1 MQVCPAGNLPARRRD
16 ARGPQRHQSKSRA
29 RPASLLPRDGEA
41 RRVENDERPPRH
53 RAPDPARPRRP
64 GFSSLPAA
72 PTWPERPA
80 PGSSAPA
87 PSGRASARLRFSARR
102 RYGDGH
108 ETPSAPAPANG
119 GARRGETRT
128 SLIQDGGAPVASS
141 RAGGKPAKPSKAAAR
156 EETEGA
162 VAAVGGGPGS
172 FRCCYGCCHAA
183 RVGRTSLPRGVIMLT
198 EASLS
203 IWGWGSLGI
212 VLFLITFGPFVIF
225 YLAFYILCFVGGG
238 LVVTL
243 LFGKT
248 NSEKHLEQ
256 CEHSFLP
263 PTSTGVPKCL
273 EEMKR
278 EARTIKIDR
287 RLTGASII
295 DEPLQQVIQFSL
307 RDYVQ
312 YWYYTLSDDESFLLE
327 IRQTLQNALI
337 QFATRSKEIDWQPY
351 FTTRIVDD
359 FGTHLRV
366 FRKAQ
371 QRITE
376 KDDQVKGTAED
387 LINSFFE
394 VEVEMEK
401 EVCRDL
407 VCTSPKDEEGFLR
420 DLCEV
425 LLYLLLPPGD
435 FQNKIMR
442 YFVREILAHGILL
455 PLINQLSD
463 PDYINQ
469 YVIWM
474 IRDSNCN
481 YEAFMNIIKL
491 SDNVGE
497 LEAVRDKAA
506 EELQYLRSLDTA
518 GDDINTIKNQINSL
532 LFVKKVCDSRIQRL
546 QSGKEINTVKLA
558 ANFGK
563 LCTVPLDSILI
574 DNVALQFFMDYMQQT
589 GGQAHLFFWMTVEGY
604 RVTAQ
609 QQLEVLLSRQRDG
622 KHQTNQTKG
631 LLRAAAVGI
640 YEQYLSEK
648 ASPRVTVDDY
658 LVAKLADTLN
668 HEDPTP
674 EIFDDIQ
681 RKVYELMLRDE
692 RFYPSFR
699 QNALY
704 VRMLAELDML
714 KDPSFRGS
722 DDGDGE
728 SFNGSPTGSI
738 NLSLDDLSSVTS
750 DDSVQLHAYISDT
763 GVCNDHGKTY
773 ALYAIT
779 VHRRNLNTEEM
790 WKTYRR
796 YSDFHDFHMRIT
808 EQFENLS
815 SILKLPGK
823 KTFNN
828 MDRDFLEKR
837 KKDLNAYL
845 QLLLTPEMMKACPAL
860 AHCVYDFLENKAYSK
875 GKGDFARKMDTFVNP
890 LRNSMRNVSN
900 AVKSLPD
907 SLAEGMTKMSDNMG
921 KMSERLGQ
929 DIKQSFFKVPPLIT
943 KTDSDPEHCRVSAQ
957 LDDNV
962 DDNIPLRVML
972 LLMDE
977 VFDLKERNQWLRRNI
992 KNLLQQLIRATYGDT
1007 INRKIV
1013 DHVDWMTSPEQVA
1026 DSVKRFRDAFWPNGI
1041 SAETVPCRD
1050 KAIRMR
1056 TRIAGKT
1063 KLFAIMPDELKHI
1076 IGAETT
1082 RKGILRVF
1090 EMFQHNQLNRRMV
1103 YVFLEGFLETLFP
1116 QYKFRELFNKL
1127 HSRSEQMQKYKQKLQ
1142 TTQIPSS
1149 QKR

>member
-1 MQVCPAGNLPARRRD
+1 L
-16 ARGPQRHQSKSRA
+16 
-29 RPASLLPRDGEA
+29 
-41 RRVENDERPPRH
+41 
-53 RAPDPARPRRP
+53 
-64 GFSSLPAA
+64 
-72 PTWPERPA
+72 
-80 PGSSAPA
+80 
-87 PSGRASARLRFSARR
+87 
-102 RYGDGH
+102 
-108 ETPSAPAPANG
+108 
-119 GARRGETRT
+119 
-128 SLIQDGGAPVASS
+128 
-141 RAGGKPAKPSKAAAR
+141 
-156 EETEGA
+156 
-162 VAAVGGGPGS
+162 
-172 FRCCYGCCHAA
+172 
-183 RVGRTSLPRGVIMLT
+183 MLT
-198 EASLS
+198 SLS
-203 IWGWGSLGI
+203 IWGWGSLGL
-212 VLFLITFGPFVIF
+212 VLFLVTFGPFAIF
-225 YLAFYILCFVGGG
+225 YFAFYILCFVGGG
-238 LVVTL
+238 FVVTL
-243 LFGKT
+243 LFGKS
-248 NSEKHLEQ
+248 NSEKYLEQ

-263 PTSTGVPKCL
+263 CTSVGIRKCI
-273 EEMKR
+273 EEMKC
-278 EARTIKIDR
+278 EARPIKIDR
-287 RLTGASII
+287 RLTGANII

-327 IRQTLQNALI
+327 IRQALQYALV
-337 QFATRSKEIDWQPY
+337 QFSARSKETDWQPY
-351 FTTRIVDD
+351 FTTRLVDD

-371 QRITE
+371 QRIAE
-376 KDDQVKGTAED
+376 KGDQMKDQAEELVD
-387 LINSFFE
+387 TFFE

-425 LLYLLLPPGD
+425 LLYILLPPGD

-442 YFVREILAHGILL
+442 YFVREILSRGILL
-455 PLINQLSD
+455 PLVNQLSD

-491 SDNVGE
+491 SDNIGE
-497 LEAVRDKAA
+497 LEAVKDKAS

-518 GDDINTIKNQINSL
+518 GD
-532 LFVKKVCDSRIQRL
+532 
-546 QSGKEINTVKLA
+546 
-558 ANFGK
+558 
-563 LCTVPLDSILI
+563 
-574 DNVALQFFMDYMQQT
+574 DYMQQT

-609 QQLEVLLSRQRDG
+609 QQLEVLQSRQKDG

-631 LLRAAAVGI
+631 LLRAAAFGV

-648 ASPRVTVDDY
+648 ASPRVNIDDN
-658 LVAKLADTLN
+658 LVAKLAETLN

-692 RFYPSFR
+692 RFYPSFK
-699 QNALY
+699 QNVLY

-722 DDGDGE
+722 DDGEGVYAD
-728 SFNGSPTGSI
+728 
-738 NLSLDDLSSVTS
+738 S
-750 DDSVQLHAYISDT
+750 DPYAVA

-779 VHRRNLNTEEM
+779 VHRRNPNSEET

-808 EQFENLS
+808 EQFENLAN
-815 SILKLPGK
+815 ILKLPGK

-828 MDRDFLEKR
+828 MDREFLEKR

-845 QLLLTPEMMKACPAL
+845 QLLLNPEMMKASPAL
-860 AHCVYDFLENKAYSK
+860 AHYVYDFLENKAYSK

-929 DIKQSFFKVPPLIT
+929 DIKQSFFKVPPLIQ
-943 KTDSDPEHCRVSAQ
+943 KTYSDPDHCRVAAPI
-957 LDDNV
+957 DDNV

-1026 DSVKRFRDAFWPNGI
+1026 DAVKRFRDAFWPNGI
-1041 SAETVPCRD
+1041 LAETVPRRD

-1056 TRIAGKT
+1056 TRVAGKT
-1063 KLFAIMPDELKHI
+1063 KLLEVMPDELKHI

-1090 EMFQHNQLNRRMV
+1090 EMFQHSQLNKRMV
-1103 YVFLEGFLETLFP
+1103 YVFLERFLETLFP
-1116 QYKFRELFNKL
+1116 QNKFPELFSKL
-1127 HSRSEQMQKYKQKLQ
+1127 HSRSKQMQRYKQRLS
-1142 TTQIPSS
+1142 TQAPSI

>member
-1 MQVCPAGNLPARRRD
+1 
-16 ARGPQRHQSKSRA
+16 
-29 RPASLLPRDGEA
+29 
-41 RRVENDERPPRH
+41 
-53 RAPDPARPRRP
+53 
-64 GFSSLPAA
+64 
-72 PTWPERPA
+72 
-80 PGSSAPA
+80 
-87 PSGRASARLRFSARR
+87 
-102 RYGDGH
+102 
-108 ETPSAPAPANG
+108 
-119 GARRGETRT
+119 
-128 SLIQDGGAPVASS
+128 
-141 RAGGKPAKPSKAAAR
+141 
-156 EETEGA
+156 
-162 VAAVGGGPGS
+162 
-172 FRCCYGCCHAA
+172 
-183 RVGRTSLPRGVIMLT
+183 MLT
-198 EASLS
+198 ETSLS

-225 YLAFYILCFVGGG
+225 YLTFYILCFVGGG

-248 NSEKHLEQ
+248 NSEKYLEQ

-287 RLTGASII
+287 RLTGANII

-371 QRITE
+371 QKITE

-387 LINSFFE
+387 LVDTFFE

-442 YFVREILAHGILL
+442 YFVREILARGILL

-491 SDNVGE
+491 SDNIGE

-563 LCTVPLDSILI
+563 LCTVPLDSILV

-738 NLSLDDLSSVTS
+738 NLSLDDLSNVSS

-779 VHRRNLNTEEM
+779 VHRRNLNSEEM

-808 EQFENLS
+808 EQFESLS

-845 QLLLTPEMMKACPAL
+845 QLLLAPEMMKASPAL
-860 AHCVYDFLENKAYSK
+860 AHYVYDFLENKAYSK
-875 GKGDFARKMDTFVNP
+875 GKGDFARK
-890 LRNSMRNVSN
+890 
-900 AVKSLPD
+900 
-907 SLAEGMTKMSDNMG
+907 
-921 KMSERLGQ
+921 
-929 DIKQSFFKVPPLIT
+929 
-943 KTDSDPEHCRVSAQ
+943 
-957 LDDNV
+957 V

-1041 SAETVPCRD
+1041 LAETVPCRD
-1050 KAIRMR
+1050 KSIRMR
-1056 TRIAGKT
+1056 TRVAGKT
-1063 KLFAIMPDELKHI
+1063 KLLAIMPDELKHI

-1127 HSRSEQMQKYKQKLQ
+1127 HSRSKQMQKYKQKLQ
-1142 TTQIPSS
+1142 TTQAPSL

>member
-1 MQVCPAGNLPARRRD
+1 ML
-16 ARGPQRHQSKSRA
+16 
-29 RPASLLPRDGEA
+29 
-41 RRVENDERPPRH
+41 VE
-53 RAPDPARPRRP
+53 
-64 GFSSLPAA
+64 
-72 PTWPERPA
+72 T
-80 PGSSAPA
+80 
-87 PSGRASARLRFSARR
+87 
-102 RYGDGH
+102 
-108 ETPSAPAPANG
+108 
-119 GARRGETRT
+119 
-128 SLIQDGGAPVASS
+128 
-141 RAGGKPAKPSKAAAR
+141 
-156 EETEGA
+156 
-162 VAAVGGGPGS
+162 
-172 FRCCYGCCHAA
+172 
-183 RVGRTSLPRGVIMLT
+183 
-198 EASLS
+198 SLS
-203 IWGWGSLGI
+203 IWGWGSLGV
-212 VLFLITFGPFVIF
+212 VLFLVTFGPFAIF
-225 YLAFYILCFVGGG
+225 YFAFYILCFVGGG
-238 LVVTL
+238 FVVTL

-248 NSEKHLEQ
+248 NSEKYLEQ

-263 PTSTGVPKCL
+263 PTSVGVFKCT
-273 EEMKR
+273 EEMKC
-278 EARTIKIDR
+278 EARPIKIDR
-287 RLTGASII
+287 RLTGANII

-327 IRQTLQNALI
+327 IRQALQNALI
-337 QFATRSKEIDWQPY
+337 QFSTRSKEMDWQPY
-351 FTTRIVDD
+351 FTTRLVDD
-359 FGTHLRV
+359 FATHLRV

-376 KDDQVKGTAED
+376 KDDQMKGTAED
-387 LINSFFE
+387 LVDTFFK

-407 VCTSPKDEEGFLR
+407 VCTSSKDEEGFLR

-442 YFVREILAHGILL
+442 YFVREILARGILL

-481 YEAFMNIIKL
+481 YEAFMNVIKL

-497 LEAVRDKAA
+497 LEAVRDKAG

-532 LFVKKVCDSRIQRL
+532 LYVVKVCDSRIQRL
-546 QSGKEINTVKLA
+546 QSGKEIDTVKLA

-563 LCTVPLDSILI
+563 LCTVPLDNILV
-574 DNVALQFFMDYMQQT
+574 DNVALQFFMGIITIMMIDFVDYMQQT

-609 QQLEVLLSRQRDG
+609 QQLEVLLNRQRDG

-648 ASPRVTVDDY
+648 
-658 LVAKLADTLN
+658 
-668 HEDPTP
+668 
-674 EIFDDIQ
+674 
-681 RKVYELMLRDE
+681 VYELMLRDE
-692 RFYPSFR
+692 RFYPSFK

-722 DDGDGE
+722 DDGEGE
-728 SFNGSPTGSI
+728 SFNGSPTSSI
-738 NLSLDDLSSVTS
+738 NLSLDDLSNVSS
-750 DDSVQLHAYISDT
+750 EESAQLHAYISDT

-779 VHRRNLNTEEM
+779 VHRRNPTSEEI

-796 YSDFHDFHMRIT
+796 YSDFHDFHMRIN
-808 EQFENLS
+808 EQFENLA

-828 MDRDFLEKR
+828 MDREFLEKR

-845 QLLLTPEMMKACPAL
+845 QLLLNPEMIKASPAL

-929 DIKQSFFKVPPLIT
+929 DIKQSFFKVPPLMQ
-943 KTDSDPEHCRVSAQ
+943 KTDSDPEHCRVAAQ

-1013 DHVDWMTSPEQVA
+1013 DHVDSMTSPDQVA
-1026 DSVKRFRDAFWPNGI
+1026 DAVKRFRDAFWPNGI
-1041 SAETVPCRD
+1041 LAETVPRRD
-1050 KAIRMR
+1050 KDIRMR
-1056 TRIAGKT
+1056 TRVAGKT
-1063 KLFAIMPDELKHI
+1063 KLLEIMPDELKHI

-1090 EMFQHNQLNRRMV
+1090 EMFQHTQLNKRMV

-1116 QYKFRELFNKL
+1116 QYKFHELFSKL
-1127 HSRSEQMQKYKQKLQ
+1127 HSRSEQMQRYKQRLQ
-1142 TTQIPSS
+1142 STQAPSL
-1149 QKR
+1149 QKRSTYCKLSPFPYDFQEGKDSTCGRFLPHCPIYV

>member
-1 MQVCPAGNLPARRRD
+1 
-16 ARGPQRHQSKSRA
+16 
-29 RPASLLPRDGEA
+29 
-41 RRVENDERPPRH
+41 
-53 RAPDPARPRRP
+53 
-64 GFSSLPAA
+64 
-72 PTWPERPA
+72 
-80 PGSSAPA
+80 
-87 PSGRASARLRFSARR
+87 
-102 RYGDGH
+102 
-108 ETPSAPAPANG
+108 
-119 GARRGETRT
+119 
-128 SLIQDGGAPVASS
+128 
-141 RAGGKPAKPSKAAAR
+141 
-156 EETEGA
+156 
-162 VAAVGGGPGS
+162 
-172 FRCCYGCCHAA
+172 
-183 RVGRTSLPRGVIMLT
+183 
-198 EASLS
+198 
-203 IWGWGSLGI
+203 
-212 VLFLITFGPFVIF
+212 
-225 YLAFYILCFVGGG
+225 
-238 LVVTL
+238 
-243 LFGKT
+243 
-248 NSEKHLEQ
+248 
-256 CEHSFLP
+256 
-263 PTSTGVPKCL
+263 
-273 EEMKR
+273 MKR

-287 RLTGASII
+287 RLTGANII

-371 QRITE
+371 QKVTE
-376 KDDQVKGTAED
+376 KDDQVKDGSCLCAGTAED
-387 LINSFFE
+387 LVDTFFE

-442 YFVREILAHGILL
+442 YFVREILARGILL

-474 IRDSNCN
+474 IRDSNCS

-563 LCTVPLDSILI
+563 LCTVPLDSILV

-738 NLSLDDLSSVTS
+738 NLSLDDLSSMSS
-750 DDSVQLHAYISDT
+750 DDSTQLHAYISDT
-763 GVCNDHGKTY
+763 VYADCDPYAVAGVCNDHGKTY

-779 VHRRNLNTEEM
+779 VHRRSLNSEEM

-808 EQFENLS
+808 EQ
-815 SILKLPGK
+815 
-823 KTFNN
+823 
-828 MDRDFLEKR
+828 
-837 KKDLNAYL
+837 
-845 QLLLTPEMMKACPAL
+845 
-860 AHCVYDFLENKAYSK
+860 
-875 GKGDFARKMDTFVNP
+875 MDTFVNP

-921 KMSERLGQ
+921 RMSERLGQ
-929 DIKQSFFKVPPLIT
+929 DIKQSFFKVPPLIP
-943 KTDSDPEHCRVSAQ
+943 KADSDAEHCRVSAQ

-1041 SAETVPCRD
+1041 LAETVPCRD

-1056 TRIAGKT
+1056 TRVAGKT
-1063 KLFAIMPDELKHI
+1063 KLLAIMPDELKHI

-1127 HSRSEQMQKYKQKLQ
+1127 HSRSKQMQKYKQKLQ
-1142 TTQIPSS
+1142 TPQAPSL
-1149 QKR
+1149 QRR

>member
-1 MQVCPAGNLPARRRD
+1 
-16 ARGPQRHQSKSRA
+16 
-29 RPASLLPRDGEA
+29 
-41 RRVENDERPPRH
+41 
-53 RAPDPARPRRP
+53 
-64 GFSSLPAA
+64 
-72 PTWPERPA
+72 
-80 PGSSAPA
+80 
-87 PSGRASARLRFSARR
+87 
-102 RYGDGH
+102 
-108 ETPSAPAPANG
+108 
-119 GARRGETRT
+119 
-128 SLIQDGGAPVASS
+128 
-141 RAGGKPAKPSKAAAR
+141 
-156 EETEGA
+156 
-162 VAAVGGGPGS
+162 
-172 FRCCYGCCHAA
+172 
-183 RVGRTSLPRGVIMLT
+183 
-198 EASLS
+198 
-203 IWGWGSLGI
+203 
-212 VLFLITFGPFVIF
+212 
-225 YLAFYILCFVGGG
+225 
-238 LVVTL
+238 
-243 LFGKT
+243 
-248 NSEKHLEQ
+248 
-256 CEHSFLP
+256 
-263 PTSTGVPKCL
+263 
-273 EEMKR
+273 MKR
-278 EARTIKIDR
+278 EARPIKIDR
-287 RLTGASII
+287 RLTGANII

-327 IRQTLQNALI
+327 IRQALQYALV
-337 QFATRSKEIDWQPY
+337 QFSARSKETDWQPY
-351 FTTRIVDD
+351 FTTRLVDD

-376 KDDQVKGTAED
+376 KGDQMKDQAEE
-387 LINSFFE
+387 LVNTFFE

-401 EVCRDL
+401 DICRDL

-425 LLYLLLPPGD
+425 LLYILLPPGD

-442 YFVREILAHGILL
+442 YFVREILSRGILL

-491 SDNVGE
+491 SDNIGE
-497 LEAVRDKAA
+497 LEAVKDKAS

-532 LFVKKVCDSRIQRL
+532 LYVIKVCDSRIQRL
-546 QSGKEINTVKLA
+546 QSGKEIDTVKLA

-563 LCTVPLDSILI
+563 LCTVPLDHILV

-609 QQLEVLLSRQRDG
+609 QQLEVLQSRQKDG

-631 LLRAAAVGI
+631 LLRAAAFGV

-648 ASPRVTVDDY
+648 ASPRVNIDDN
-658 LVAKLADTLN
+658 LVAKLAETLN

-692 RFYPSFR
+692 RFYPSFK
-699 QNALY
+699 QNVLY

-722 DDGDGE
+722 DDGEGE

-738 NLSLDDLSSVTS
+738 NLSLDDLSNVPPDET
-750 DDSVQLHAYISDT
+750 VQLLAYISDT
-763 GVCNDHGKTY
+763 VYADYDPYAVAGVCNDHGKTY

-779 VHRRNLNTEEM
+779 VHRRNQNSEET

-808 EQFENLS
+808 EQFESLAN
-815 SILKLPGK
+815 ILKLPGK

-828 MDRDFLEKR
+828 MDREFLEKR

-845 QLLLTPEMMKACPAL
+845 QLLLSPEMMKACPAL
-860 AHCVYDFLENKAYSK
+860 AHYVYDFLENKAYSK
-875 GKGDFARKMDTFVNP
+875 GKGDFARK
-890 LRNSMRNVSN
+890 
-900 AVKSLPD
+900 
-907 SLAEGMTKMSDNMG
+907 
-921 KMSERLGQ
+921 
-929 DIKQSFFKVPPLIT
+929 VPPLMQ
-943 KTDSDPEHCRVSAQ
+943 KTYSDPDHCRVAATI
-957 LDDNV
+957 DDNV

-1026 DSVKRFRDAFWPNGI
+1026 DAVKRFRDAFWPNGI
-1041 SAETVPCRD
+1041 LAETVPRRD

-1056 TRIAGKT
+1056 TRVAGKT
-1063 KLFAIMPDELKHI
+1063 KLLEVMPDELKHI

-1090 EMFQHNQLNRRMV
+1090 EMFQHAQLNKRMV
-1103 YVFLEGFLETLFP
+1103 YVFLERFLETLFP
-1116 QYKFRELFNKL
+1116 QNKFHELFNKL
-1127 HSRSEQMQKYKQKLQ
+1127 HSRSKQMQRYKQRLHY
-1142 TTQIPSS
+1142 TQAPSL

>member
-1 MQVCPAGNLPARRRD
+1 MLA
-16 ARGPQRHQSKSRA
+16 
-29 RPASLLPRDGEA
+29 
-41 RRVENDERPPRH
+41 
-53 RAPDPARPRRP
+53 
-64 GFSSLPAA
+64 
-72 PTWPERPA
+72 
-80 PGSSAPA
+80 
-87 PSGRASARLRFSARR
+87 
-102 RYGDGH
+102 
-108 ETPSAPAPANG
+108 ET
-119 GARRGETRT
+119 
-128 SLIQDGGAPVASS
+128 
-141 RAGGKPAKPSKAAAR
+141 
-156 EETEGA
+156 
-162 VAAVGGGPGS
+162 
-172 FRCCYGCCHAA
+172 
-183 RVGRTSLPRGVIMLT
+183 
-198 EASLS
+198 SLS
-203 IWGWGSLGI
+203 IWGWGSLGV
-212 VLFLITFGPFVIF
+212 VLFLVTFGPFAIF
-225 YLAFYILCFVGGG
+225 YFAFYILCFVGGG
-238 LVVTL
+238 FVVTL

-248 NSEKHLEQ
+248 NSEKYLEQ

-263 PTSTGVPKCL
+263 PTSVGVFKCT
-273 EEMKR
+273 EEMKC
-278 EARTIKIDR
+278 EARPIKIDR
-287 RLTGASII
+287 RLTGANII

-327 IRQTLQNALI
+327 IRQALQNALI
-337 QFATRSKEIDWQPY
+337 QFSTRSKEMDWQPY
-351 FTTRIVDD
+351 FTTRLVDD
-359 FGTHLRV
+359 FATHLRV

-376 KDDQVKGTAED
+376 KDDQMKGTAED
-387 LINSFFE
+387 LVDTFFK

-407 VCTSPKDEEGFLR
+407 VCTSSKDEEGFLR

-442 YFVREILAHGILL
+442 YFVREILARGILL

-481 YEAFMNIIKL
+481 YEAFMNVIKL

-497 LEAVRDKAA
+497 LEAVRDKAG

-532 LFVKKVCDSRIQRL
+532 LYVVKVCDSRIQRL
-546 QSGKEINTVKLA
+546 QSGKEIDTVKLA

-563 LCTVPLDSILI
+563 LCTVPLDNILV

-648 ASPRVTVDDY
+648 ASPRVNIDDS
-658 LVAKLADTLN
+658 LVAKLAETLN
-668 HEDPTP
+668 HEEPTP

-692 RFYPSFR
+692 RFYPSFK

-722 DDGDGE
+722 DDGEGE
-728 SFNGSPTGSI
+728 SFNGSPTSSI
-738 NLSLDDLSSVTS
+738 NLSLDDLSNVSAEES
-750 DDSVQLHAYISDT
+750 AQLHAYISDT

-779 VHRRNLNTEEM
+779 VHRRNPTSEEI

-808 EQFENLS
+808 EQFENLA

-828 MDRDFLEKR
+828 MDREFLEKR

-845 QLLLTPEMMKACPAL
+845 Q
-860 AHCVYDFLENKAYSK
+860 
-875 GKGDFARKMDTFVNP
+875 MDTFVNP

-929 DIKQSFFKVPPLIT
+929 DIKQSFFKVPPLMQ
-943 KTDSDPEHCRVSAQ
+943 KTDSDPEHCRVAAQ

-1013 DHVDWMTSPEQVA
+1013 DHVDSMTSPDQVA
-1026 DSVKRFRDAFWPNGI
+1026 DAVKRFRDAFWPNGI
-1041 SAETVPCRD
+1041 LAETVPRRD
-1050 KAIRMR
+1050 KDIRMR
-1056 TRIAGKT
+1056 TRVAGKT
-1063 KLFAIMPDELKHI
+1063 KLLEIMPDELKHI

-1090 EMFQHNQLNRRMV
+1090 EMFQHTQLNKRMV

-1116 QYKFRELFNKL
+1116 QYKFHELFSKL
-1127 HSRSEQMQKYKQKLQ
+1127 HSRSEQMQRYKQRLQ
-1142 TTQIPSS
+1142 STQAPSL
-1149 QKR
+1149 QKRSTYCKLSPFPYDFQEGKDSTCGRFLPHCPIYV

>member
-1 MQVCPAGNLPARRRD
+1 MPVSILQPVAHPKRGLADDWLRTKESFCQSSRREGLREEQFQIIFNSRPWREPSLRVLFGRRCAKEMPEGSLSTGHLPPSSRD
-16 ARGPQRHQSKSRA
+16 ARSPQRHQSKA
-29 RPASLLPRDGEA
+29 RPLPISLHPRAGL
-41 RRVENDERPPRH
+41 RR
-53 RAPDPARPRRP
+53 RAAEDDPTRR
-64 GFSSLPAA
+64 A
-72 PTWPERPA
+72 
-80 PGSSAPA
+80 SAPA
-87 PSGRASARLRFSARR
+87 PGLASHWAPSLLPAIASYPGNPALEASPRWPSGPRGARLRFPTRRRHGDGHESPAAPAPTNGSARR
-102 RYGDGH
+102 R
-108 ETPSAPAPANG
+108 
-119 GARRGETRT
+119 ETRT
-128 SLIQDGGAPVASS
+128 SLFQDGGASVASS

-156 EETEGA
+156 ETTEGA
-162 VAAVGGGPGS
+162 VSAVGGGSGS

-183 RVGRTSLPRGVIMLT
+183 RLGRSSLPRGVIMLT
-198 EASLS
+198 ETSLS

-212 VLFLITFGPFVIF
+212 VLSLITFGPFVIF

-238 LVVTL
+238 FVVTL

-248 NSEKHLEQ
+248 NSEKYLEQ

-263 PTSTGVPKCL
+263 PTSTGIPKCL

-287 RLTGASII
+287 RLTGANII

-371 QRITE
+371 QKITE
-376 KDDQVKGTAED
+376 KDDQAKGTAED
-387 LINSFFE
+387 LVDTFFE

-401 EVCRDL
+401 DVCRDL

-442 YFVREILAHGILL
+442 YFVREILARGVLL

-469 YVIWM
+469 YIIWM

-491 SDNVGE
+491 SDNIGE
-497 LEAVRDKAA
+497 LEAVRDKAV
-506 EELQYLRSLDTA
+506 EELQYLRSLDTV

-563 LCTVPLDSILI
+563 LCTVPLDSILV

-609 QQLEVLLSRQRDG
+609 QQLEVLLSRQKDG

-738 NLSLDDLSSVTS
+738 NLSLDDLSNVSS

-779 VHRRNLNTEEM
+779 VHRRGLNSEEM

-845 QLLLTPEMMKACPAL
+845 QLLLTPEMMKASPAL
-860 AHCVYDFLENKAYSK
+860 AHYVYDFLENKAYSK
-875 GKGDFARKMDTFVNP
+875 GKGDFARK
-890 LRNSMRNVSN
+890 
-900 AVKSLPD
+900 
-907 SLAEGMTKMSDNMG
+907 
-921 KMSERLGQ
+921 
-929 DIKQSFFKVPPLIT
+929 
-943 KTDSDPEHCRVSAQ
+943 
-957 LDDNV
+957 V

-1026 DSVKRFRDAFWPNGI
+1026 DLVKRFRDAFWPNGI
-1041 SAETVPCRD
+1041 LAETVPCRD

-1056 TRIAGKT
+1056 TRVAGKT
-1063 KLFAIMPDELKHI
+1063 KLLSIMPDELKHI

-1127 HSRSEQMQKYKQKLQ
+1127 HSRSKQIQKYKQKLQ
-1142 TTQIPSS
+1142 TTQAPSL